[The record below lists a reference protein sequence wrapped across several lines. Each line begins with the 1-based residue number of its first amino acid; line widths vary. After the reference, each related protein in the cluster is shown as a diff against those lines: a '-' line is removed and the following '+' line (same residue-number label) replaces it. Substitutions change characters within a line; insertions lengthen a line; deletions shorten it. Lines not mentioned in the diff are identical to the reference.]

1 MIDGAAVIVGVD
13 VGPGGEAVAVVVG
26 AGVPVDAGEQAA
38 SKETRS
44 ATVDVRRTGRPPVA
58 KRAIGSPAPLR
69 RPAPL
74 RCVDRAENEGSVRAR
89 ERPSR
94 QRRSRATDLDAQDGF
109 DRKPEEEIAAA
120 AVLEPRAA
128 VPGLP
133 RKVIAGVEHLPE

>member
-1 MIDGAAVIVGVD
+1 VIDGAAVIVGVD

-38 SKETRS
+38 SNETRS

-69 RPAPL
+69 RLPPP
-74 RCVDRAENEGSVRAR
+74 RCVALGENEGPVRAR
-89 ERPSR
+89 ERPSP
-94 QRRSRATDLDAQDGF
+94 QRGSRATDLHAQDGL

-120 AVLEPRAA
+120 AVLQPRAA
-128 VPGLP
+128 VPGFS